1 MAKRGSGREGKR
13 EKAREGDR
21 NREIKEKSRR
31 KRASAQNYDEEV
43 TDWKTENRRR
53 REWNPKREGAGGM
66 QTKNTENE
74 RKTEKQNKLIPRG

>member
-31 KRASAQNYDEEV
+31 KKGVR
-43 TDWKTENRRR
+43 
-53 REWNPKREGAGGM
+53 
-66 QTKNTENE
+66 TK
-74 RKTEKQNKLIPRG
+74 L